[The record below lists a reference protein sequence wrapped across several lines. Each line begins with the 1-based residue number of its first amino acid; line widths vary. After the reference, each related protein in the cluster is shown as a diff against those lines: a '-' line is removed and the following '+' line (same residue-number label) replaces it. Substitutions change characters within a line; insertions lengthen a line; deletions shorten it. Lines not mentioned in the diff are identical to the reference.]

1 MIDVINLEKSFG
13 DKKVLNGINITINK
27 GDIVV
32 VIGPS
37 GSGKS
42 TFLRCLNCMEDPT
55 GGQIIFNGVDI
66 ADMKVDINVHRRK
79 MGMVFQ
85 HFNLFNN
92 KTVLEN
98 ITLAPI
104 LIRTKELKRQKF
116 KNIFAGKDKKIP
128 ITTTKKQIKAE
139 ANEQAMALLK
149 RIGLEDKA
157 DVYPSTLS
165 GGQKQRVAI
174 VRSLAMNPDVILF
187 DEPTSALD
195 PEMVGEVLDLMRDL
209 AKDGMTMV
217 VVTHEMGFAREV
229 ANRVIFIDEG
239 KILEEAPPQEFFS
252 NPKNPRLIEFLSKVL

>member
-13 DKKVLNGINITINK
+13 EKKVLNGINITINK

-66 ADMKVDINVHRRK
+66 ADMKVDINIHRRK

-98 ITLAPI
+98 ITLAPV
-104 LIRTKELKRQKF
+104 LIKTKELKRQKF
-116 KNIFAGKDKKIP
+116 KNIFAGRDKKVP
-128 ITTTKKQIKAE
+128 ITTSKKQIKAE

-149 RIGLEDKA
+149 RIGLDDKA

-229 ANRVIFIDEG
+229 ANRVIFIDDG
-239 KILEEAPPQEFFS
+239 KILEEAPPQEFFA